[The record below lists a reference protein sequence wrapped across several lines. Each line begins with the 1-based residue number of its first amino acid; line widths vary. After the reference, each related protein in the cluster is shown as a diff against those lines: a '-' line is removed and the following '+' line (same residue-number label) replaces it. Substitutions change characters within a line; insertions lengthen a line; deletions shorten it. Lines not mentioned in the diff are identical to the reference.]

1 MTCNQLLAGAVLC
14 ALGAGASAQS
24 NVTLTGVVDA
34 AVRHS
39 TNSQGSLTSLASG
52 SNSTSRFILRG
63 VEDLGSGLK
72 ASFWLEGAFNADTGT
87 SAVSNQFFDRR
98 STVGLAGPWGEVRL
112 GRDWNP
118 AFLSWAGTD
127 PFVVVGVGGAI
138 NMWASAPSVALRR
151 AFGAGATTLSRSNNA
166 LQYLLPAN
174 LGGVYGQLMVAPGEE
189 GNAQGNYD
197 YHGARLGYAAGPF
210 DVGGFYGNTRIDA
223 TNAQFRQSGAR
234 ASYHFGGA
242 ILSGSFTQS
251 AYLGSKHKA
260 LLIGLSVP
268 VGVGV
273 IKASYV
279 KVDQSG
285 RDAAGASI
293 AADDAQRFAVGYV
306 HNLSKR
312 TAVYVNAGHV
322 SNKGRATFA
331 ISGGRAGNAP
341 GTSSSGYEVGL
352 RHHF

>member
-1 MTCNQLLAGAVLC
+1 MKNHQLLAGAVLC
-14 ALGAGASAQS
+14 ALGASANAQS

-39 TNSQGSLTSLASG
+39 SNSQGSLNSVASG

-72 ASFWLEGAFNADTGT
+72 ASFWLESSFNADNGT
-87 SAVSNQFFDRR
+87 SVVSNQFFDRR
-98 STVGLAGPWGEVRL
+98 STVGLSGSLGEVRL

-127 PFVVVGVGGAI
+127 PFVVVGVAGAI

-151 AFGAGATTLSRSNNA
+151 AFGTGATTLSRSNNA

-174 LGGVYGQLMVAPGEE
+174 LGGVYGQLMIAPGEG

-197 YHGARLGYAAGPF
+197 YHGARLGYAAGQF

-223 TNAQFRQSGAR
+223 TNAQFKQSGAR
-234 ASYHFGGA
+234 ASYNFGVVA
-242 ILSGSFTQS
+242 LAGSITES
-251 AYLGSKHKA
+251 AYLDAKHRA
-260 LLIGLSVP
+260 FLIGINVP
-268 VGVGV
+268 VGTGV

-279 KVDQSG
+279 KVNQSG
-285 RDAAGASI
+285 RDAAGARI
-293 AADDAQRFAVGYV
+293 DADDAQRFAVGYV

-331 ISGGRAGNAP
+331 ISGGPAGNAP

>member
-1 MTCNQLLAGAVLC
+1 MKNHQLLAGAVLC

-24 NVTLTGVVDA
+24 NVTLSGTVDLA
-34 AVRHS
+34 LRHS
-39 TNSQGSLTSLASG
+39 NNSQGSLTSMASG
-52 SNSTSRFILRG
+52 SNSTSRFVIRG
-63 VEDLGSGLK
+63 VEDLGDGLK
-72 ASFWLEGAFNADTGT
+72 ASFWLEGAFNADNGT
-87 SAVSNQFFDRR
+87 TAAGTQFFDRR
-98 STVGLAGPWGEVRL
+98 STVGLSGNWGEVRL

-151 AFGAGATTLSRSNNA
+151 AFGTGATTLSRTNNA

-174 LGGVYGQLMVAPGEE
+174 LGGVYGQVMVAPGEG

-197 YHGARLGYAAGPF
+197 YQGARLGYAAGAF

-223 TNAQFRQSGAR
+223 TNAQFKQSGVR
-234 ASYHFGGA
+234 ASYNFGVLA
-242 ILSGSFTQS
+242 LAGSLTDS
-251 AYLGSKHKA
+251 TYLGSRHRA
-260 LLIGLSVP
+260 LLIGVNVP
-268 VGVGV
+268 VGTGV

-331 ISGGRAGNAP
+331 ISGGPAGNAP